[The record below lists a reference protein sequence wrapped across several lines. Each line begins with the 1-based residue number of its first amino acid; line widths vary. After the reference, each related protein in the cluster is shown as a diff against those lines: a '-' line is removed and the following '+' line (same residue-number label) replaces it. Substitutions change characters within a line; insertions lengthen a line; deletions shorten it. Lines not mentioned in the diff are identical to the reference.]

1 MAKQNEFLVYFVH
14 NEDGHWQTKYF
25 KDGFKHCGVNSER
38 TGFPSFMGSWIKEHS
53 CVSYV
58 QRLIGLNKWWIFS
71 PYQLY
76 CALKKRGYSEIDL

>member
-1 MAKQNEFLVYFVH
+1 VETISDEQADAFFRLVRIRKGLVLKGD
-14 NEDGHWQTKYF
+14 NTT
-25 KDGFKHCGVNSER
+25 ER

>member
-1 MAKQNEFLVYFVH
+1 
-14 NEDGHWQTKYF
+14 
-25 KDGFKHCGVNSER
+25 
-38 TGFPSFMGSWIKEHS
+38 MGSWIKEHS